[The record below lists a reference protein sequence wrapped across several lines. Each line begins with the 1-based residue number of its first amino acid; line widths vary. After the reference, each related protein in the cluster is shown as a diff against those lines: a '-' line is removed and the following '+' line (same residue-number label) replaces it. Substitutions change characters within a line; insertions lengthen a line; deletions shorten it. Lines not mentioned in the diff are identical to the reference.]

1 MLRYLFICAAVFS
14 LFLQGCAGAI
24 THRMGASLSAAI
36 ADQDDPDTVRAGSP
50 AYLLLMD
57 GLIKDEPEDQTLL
70 IAGAKLYS
78 AYATVFVE
86 DPQRARR
93 LADKGRDYG
102 RRALCLDAPVF
113 CESDINDHDAFLAAL
128 NKLDQDELPSLYSYA
143 TSWAAWVKARS
154 AEPLALADVPKIEA
168 MLARVVALD
177 EAYERGEAQLY
188 LGILRSQIPPALGG
202 RPELGQAHFEK
213 AIALSEGNNLFAKVE
228 YAHYYARLMFEREL
242 HDSLLKD
249 VLAADPVAPGYT
261 LGNVLAQQQAR
272 VLLDG
277 SADYFGE

>member
-1 MLRYLFICAAVFS
+1 MV
-14 LFLQGCAGAI
+14 
-24 THRMGASLSAAI
+24 THRLGASLSAAI

-57 GLIKDEPEDQTLL
+57 GLIKDEPDDQTLL
-70 IAGAKLYS
+70 IGGAKLYS
-78 AYATVFVE
+78 AYAAVFVE

-93 LADKGRDYG
+93 LTDKGRDYG
-102 RRALCLDAPVF
+102 RRALCLDAPAF
-113 CESDINDHDAFLAAL
+113 CATQTLTHDAFLAAL
-128 NKLDQDELPSLYSYA
+128 QELDEDELPGLYAYA

-154 AEPLALADVPKIEA
+154 AEPLALADVPKIDA

-177 EAYERGEAQLY
+177 EAYEGGEAQLY

-202 RPELGQAHFEK
+202 HPEQGQAHFEK
-213 AIALSEGNNLFAKVE
+213 AIALSEGRNLFAKVE
-228 YAHYYARLMFEREL
+228 YARNYARLMFERDL
-242 HDSLLKD
+242 HDKLLQE

-272 VLLDG
+272 ILLES